1 MTGEDPTA
9 KAFAQ
14 IIATVSPD
22 VLKDYPQPVVPETV
36 SHTSVNP
43 TQETEMAATN
53 TAMKA
58 ENVKQGS
65 WTENLGPD
73 EYVAVDDAGNV
84 ISRSDRATLERTHP
98 NATLFGAK
106 DFPKSVLH
114 PAPKGVENPMLVNPP
129 AGVPVTPSGHPV
141 SDALADDPTPE
152 PGTRTHPLDDGTP
165 YEGPAALEPNDP
177 SLNKIAGAKGEP
189 IKDALKAAH
198 DASTEAENSG
208 RHAKTDE
215 LQAAQVDALEKDG
228 AFDHDGDGRSGG
240 SKKGADST
248 ASKGKA
254 KKAAAKK

>member
-1 MTGEDPTA
+1 MTEDPTA

-14 IIATVSPD
+14 IIATVSPG

-36 SHTSVNP
+36 SHASVNP
-43 TQETEMAATN
+43 TQETRMAATSK
-53 TAMKA
+53 MKA
-58 ENVKQGS
+58 ENVKTSS

-73 EYVAVDDAGNV
+73 EYVAVDDTGNV
-84 ISRSDRATLERTHP
+84 ISRSDKATLERTHP
-98 NATLFGAK
+98 NAALFGAK
-106 DFPKSVLH
+106 DFPKSVLYLLS
-114 PAPKGVENPMLVNPP
+114 KGVENPMLVNPP
-129 AGVPVTPSGHPV
+129 AGVPTTPSGHPV

-152 PGTRTHPLDDGTP
+152 PGTRSHPLGDGTP

-198 DASTEAENSG
+198 DASTEAENAG

-228 AFDHDGDGRSGG
+228 AFDHDGNGKPG

-254 KKAAAKK
+254 KKTAAKK

>member
-1 MTGEDPTA
+1 MTEDPTA

-36 SHTSVNP
+36 SHASVNP

-65 WTENLGPD
+65 WTENLAPD
-73 EYVAVDDAGNV
+73 EFVAVDDAGNV
-84 ISRSDRATLERTHP
+84 ISRSDKATLERTHP

-106 DFPKSVLH
+106 DFKGSGN
-114 PAPKGVENPMLVNPP
+114 KMQTTGVENPVLVNPP
-129 AGVPVTPSGHPV
+129 PGVPSTPSGHPV
-141 SDALADDPTPE
+141 S
-152 PGTRTHPLDDGTP
+152 
-165 YEGPAALEPNDP
+165 
-177 SLNKIAGAKGEP
+177 
-189 IKDALKAAH
+189 
-198 DASTEAENSG
+198 
-208 RHAKTDE
+208 
-215 LQAAQVDALEKDG
+215 DALEKDG

>member
-1 MTGEDPTA
+1 M
-9 KAFAQ
+9 
-14 IIATVSPD
+14 V
-22 VLKDYPQPVVPETV
+22 
-36 SHTSVNP
+36 
-43 TQETEMAATN
+43 AAN

-65 WTENLGPD
+65 WTENLAPD

-84 ISRSDRATLERTHP
+84 ISRSDKATLERTHP
-98 NATLFGAK
+98 NAALFGAK
-106 DFPKSVLH
+106 DFKGSGN
-114 PAPKGVENPMLVNPP
+114 KMQQTGVENPTLVNPP
-129 AGVPVTPSGHPV
+129 PGVPTTPSGHPV

-152 PGTRTHPLDDGTP
+152 PGTRTHPKDDGTP

-177 SLNKIAGAKGEP
+177 ALNNIAGAKGEP

-198 DASTEAENSG
+198 DASTEAENAG

-228 AFDHDGDGRSGG
+228 AFDHDGNGKPGG

>member
-1 MTGEDPTA
+1 MTEDPTA

-14 IIATVSPD
+14 IIATVSPG

-36 SHTSVNP
+36 SHTSVNSSP
-43 TQETEMAATN
+43 QETRMVAAN

-84 ISRSDRATLERTHP
+84 ISRSDKATLERTYP

-106 DFPKSVLH
+106 DFKGSGN
-114 PAPKGVENPMLVNPP
+114 KMQQTGVENPVLVNPP
-129 AGVPVTPSGHPV
+129 VGVATTPSGHPV
-141 SDALADDPTPE
+141 S
-152 PGTRTHPLDDGTP
+152 
-165 YEGPAALEPNDP
+165 
-177 SLNKIAGAKGEP
+177 
-189 IKDALKAAH
+189 
-198 DASTEAENSG
+198 
-208 RHAKTDE
+208 
-215 LQAAQVDALEKDG
+215 DALEKDG
-228 AFDHDGDGRSGG
+228 AFDHDGNGKPG

-254 KKAAAKK
+254 KKTAAKK